1 MLNETLKEFL
11 DFKYQQFNCGDFI
24 ADDPVGI
31 PHRYSIQEDIEI
43 AGFIAASLAWGNRKS
58 IISSCN
64 KIMEAMGNSP
74 YDFVM
79 NYSTK
84 KSKVLD
90 GIKHRTFNAFDL
102 EVFILCL
109 QNVYQKH
116 QNLENLFVKLF
127 LENPD
132 FGKAIS
138 QFKSAFLGDFISSRT
153 QKHISNPA
161 INSSAKRL
169 CMYLRWMV
177 RKDNNGVDLGIW
189 NSTISPALLH
199 LPLDVHTGNISR
211 KLGLLQRTQNDWKAV
226 QEVTQNLREFCPE
239 DPIKYDFALF
249 GLGAIEKFE

>member
-1 MLNETLKEFL
+1 MFEQTLKEFL
-11 DFKYQQFNCGDFI
+11 DFKYQEFNQGNFI
-24 ADDPVGI
+24 EDDPVSI
-31 PHRYSIQEDIEI
+31 PHRYSQQEDIEI

-58 IISSCN
+58 IINSCN
-64 KIMEAMGNSP
+64 KIMTAMGNSP
-74 YDFVM
+74 FDFVM

-84 KSKVLD
+84 KSTTLD
-90 GIKHRTFNAFDL
+90 GIKHRTFNAYDL

-109 QNVYQKH
+109 QKTYQKH
-116 QNLENLFVKLF
+116 ENLEKLF
-127 LENPD
+127 AKLFHENDD
-132 FGKAIS
+132 FGQAIS
-138 QFKSAFLGDFISSRT
+138 KFKTEFLGDLISSRT

-189 NSTISPALLH
+189 NRSISPSVLH

-226 QEVTQNLREFCPE
+226 QEITFKLREFCPE

-249 GLGAIEKFE
+249 GLGAIEKFA

>member
-1 MLNETLKEFL
+1 MLTQTLKEFL
-11 DFKYQQFNCGDFI
+11 DFKYQQFNNGDFI
-24 ADDPVGI
+24 QDDPVVI
-31 PHRYSIQEDIEI
+31 PHRYTLQEDIEI

-58 IISSCN
+58 IINSCD
-64 KIMEAMGNSP
+64 KIMTVMGNSP
-74 YDFVM
+74 FDFVL
-79 NYSTK
+79 NYSSK
-84 KSKVLD
+84 KSKILD

-109 QNVYQKH
+109 QKVYQKH
-116 QNLENLFVKLF
+116 QTLEHLFAKLF
-127 LENPD
+127 HENQD
-132 FGKAIS
+132 FGFAIS
-138 QFKSAFLGDFISSRT
+138 KFKTEFLGEFIATRT

-169 CMYLRWMV
+169 CMYLRWMI

-189 NSTISPALLH
+189 NTSITPAILH

-211 KLGLLQRTQNDWKAV
+211 KLGLLSRSQNDWKAV
-226 QEVTQNLREFCPE
+226 MEVTEKLREFCPE